1 MPEEMAEGRM
11 VQPTHRGQVAE
22 VSIRFPERR
31 DAEESDPRWPEVPD
45 PEGTDTGGTEDTT
58 EDDERGAEDEEDTE
72 GSRTGVDT
80 AVAVRE
86 VEVSEASLTGG
97 ILRFRAR

>member
-1 MPEEMAEGRM
+1 MPEEMAEERM
-11 VQPTHRGQVAE
+11 VQPARKGQVAE

-45 PEGTDTGGTEDTT
+45 PEGTDTRGTEDTT

-72 GSRTGVDT
+72 GSRTRADT

-86 VEVSEASLTGG
+86 VEVNGASLTGG
-97 ILRFRAR
+97 ILHFRAR

>member
-1 MPEEMAEGRM
+1 MPEEVAEGRK
-11 VQPTHRGQVAE
+11 VQPSHRGQVAE

-31 DAEESDPRWPEVPD
+31 DAEESDPRWPGGPD
-45 PEGTDTGGTEDTT
+45 PEETDTGGTADTN
-58 EDDERGAEDEEDTE
+58 ENEEIGAEDEEDTE